1 MNQSAQPEASPTSDA
16 APEIARPAMSS
27 RWRTALSMRPGA
39 AGANDASIRLEL
51 ALLAAPPV
59 LCAAAMLFIQRAPIN
74 WLVVVC
80 ELLAAASALLGIAA
94 LASAHRLPSAAEGR
108 RQSAT
113 TQGVALLALAAL
125 CALPILLGGTLA
137 ALLALALGIVAFLL
151 YGVEGVRSRIAPL
164 DALLAAL
171 GLGPGLFCL
180 TILAQGQRFTRA
192 EWLVAIALGGMTF
205 AVVAGLSLRG
215 AAATDRGSATVVED
229 SRAPRTLATVIG
241 SRAASIIIGLAVLV
255 SYAVVVVIAVPRGGW
270 PGALLA
276 LTSAP
281 LALVGF
287 SGLAV
292 SAYAPARRVAA
303 RQLLRA
309 YLWYGLALAIGLGL
323 TLIAQEIIQATV
335 KSLGG

>member
-1 MNQSAQPEASPTSDA
+1 
-16 APEIARPAMSS
+16 
-27 RWRTALSMRPGA
+27 
-39 AGANDASIRLEL
+39 
-51 ALLAAPPV
+51 
-59 LCAAAMLFIQRAPIN
+59 MLFVQRAPIN

-80 ELLAAASALLGIAA
+80 ELLAAASALVGIAA
-94 LASAHRLPSAAEGR
+94 LASAHRLPSAAAKR

-113 TQGVALLALAAL
+113 TQGVTLLALAAL
-125 CALPILLGGTLA
+125 CALPILLGGRSA
-137 ALLALALGIVAFLL
+137 ALLAPALGVVAFLL
-151 YGVEGVRSRIAPL
+151 YGVEGVRPRIAPL
-164 DALLAAL
+164 DTLLAAL

-215 AAATDRGSATVVED
+215 AAAIDRSAMQAVED
-229 SRAPRTLATVIG
+229 VQAPRTLATVIG
-241 SRAASIIIGLAVLV
+241 SRAASALIGLALLV
-255 SYAVVVVIAVPRGGW
+255 SYAVVVIIAVPRGGW

-292 SAYAPARRVAA
+292 SSYAPARRVAA

-309 YLWYGLALAIGLGL
+309 YLWYGLALAVGLTL
-323 TLIAQEIIQATV
+323 TLIAQQIIQATV
-335 KSLGG
+335 KTLGG

>member
-39 AGANDASIRLEL
+39 AGASDASIRLEL

-323 TLIAQEIIQATV
+323 TLIAQQIIQATV

>member
-39 AGANDASIRLEL
+39 AGASDASIRLEL

-94 LASAHRLPSAAEGR
+94 LASTHRLPSAAEGR

-241 SRAASIIIGLAVLV
+241 SRAASIIIGLALLV
-255 SYAVVVVIAVPRGGW
+255 SYAVVVIIAVPRGGW

-281 LALVGF
+281 LALMGF

-292 SAYAPARRVAA
+292 STYAPARRVAA

-323 TLIAQEIIQATV
+323 TLIAQQIIQATV

>member
-323 TLIAQEIIQATV
+323 TLIAQQIIQATV

>member
-1 MNQSAQPEASPTSDA
+1 MNQSAQPEVTPTSDV

-27 RWRTALSMRPGA
+27 RWRTALS
-39 AGANDASIRLEL
+39 IRLEL
-51 ALLAAPPV
+51 APLAAPPV
-59 LCAAAMLFIQRAPIN
+59 LCAAAMLFVQRAPIN
-74 WLVVVC
+74 WLIVVC

-94 LASAHRLPSAAEGR
+94 LASAHRLPSAAKGR
-108 RQSAT
+108 QHAAT
-113 TQGVALLALAAL
+113 TQGVTLLALAAL
-125 CALPILLGGTLA
+125 CALPILLGGMPA
-137 ALLALALGIVAFLL
+137 ALLAPALGVVAFLL
-151 YGVEGVRSRIAPL
+151 YGIEGVRLRIAPL
-164 DALLAAL
+164 DALLVAL

-205 AVVAGLSLRG
+205 AVVAGLSLRE
-215 AAATDRGSATVVED
+215 AAATDHSATTVVED
-229 SRAPRTLATVIG
+229 GHAPRTLATVIG
-241 SRAASIIIGLAVLV
+241 SRAASVIIGLALLV
-255 SYAVVVVIAVPRGGW
+255 SYAVVVIIAVPRGGW

-287 SGLAV
+287 SGLAA
-292 SAYAPARRVAA
+292 SMYAPARRVAA

-309 YLWYGLALAIGLGL
+309 YLWYGLALAVGLGL
-323 TLIAQEIIQATV
+323 TLIAQEIIQTTV